1 MRFSLSNKPFKKLI
15 GLSAALLILPIAVG
29 CDTEPNDGVDAV
41 DIPEEVK
48 TDADT
53 AADPTVAEGDTIVDV
68 ATANGS
74 FNTLVSA
81 LQAADLAETLSGP
94 GPYTV
99 FAPTDEAFAA
109 LPEGVLDK
117 LLLPEN
123 EEVLTQILTYHVAD
137 GAVTSADLETGMVPT
152 LEGADVDVVVD
163 NGAVTVN
170 GAEVVQPDVTASN
183 GVIHV
188 IDTVLIPEGVDPAAL

>member
-1 MRFSLSNKPFKKLI
+1 MRFFLPNQPLKKIASLS
-15 GLSAALLILPIAVG
+15 AVLLILPVAVA
-29 CDTEPNDGVDAV
+29 CNNQP
-41 DIPEEVK
+41 
-48 TDADT
+48 ADT
-53 AADPTVAEGDTIVDV
+53 TADAPADTTESVAPDTTTTDPAATDDTIVDV

-74 FNTLVSA
+74 FTTLVSA

-99 FAPTDEAFAA
+99 FAPTDAAFEA

-123 EEVLTQILTYHVAD
+123 KEVLKQILTYHVVDGEMKAAD
-137 GAVTSADLETGMVPT
+137 IKTGMAPT
-152 LEGADVDVVVD
+152 LEGTDVDVVAD
-163 NGAVTVN
+163 GGTVTVN
-170 GAEVVQPDVTASN
+170 GATVEQPDVTASN

>member
-1 MRFSLSNKPFKKLI
+1 MRFSISNKSLKKLA
-15 GLSAALLILPIAVG
+15 GLSAALLILPVAVS
-29 CDTEPNDGVDAV
+29 CDNQPADTVDTATTEEVTPDAMTEPAV
-41 DIPEEVK
+41 
-48 TDADT
+48 T
-53 AADPTVAEGDTIVDV
+53 EGDTIVDV

-81 LQAADLAETLSGP
+81 LQAAGLAETLSEP

-123 EEVLTQILTYHVAD
+123 QEVLSQILTYHVVD
-137 GAVTSADLETGMVPT
+137 GAVTSADLESGMVAT
-152 LEGADVDVVVD
+152 LEGTDVDVVVD
-163 NGAVTVN
+163 GETVTVN
-170 GAEVVQPDVTASN
+170 GATVEQPDVTASN

-188 IDTVLIPEGVDPAAL
+188 IDTVLLPAGVDPAAL

>member
-1 MRFSLSNKPFKKLI
+1 MRFSNKPFKKLI
-15 GLSAALLILPIAVG
+15 GLSAALLILPIAVA
-29 CDTEPNDGVDAV
+29 CDTEPQDGVDAI
-41 DIPEEVK
+41 DIPEEVT
-48 TDADT
+48 TDDA
-53 AADPTVAEGDTIVDV
+53 AADPAAAEGDTIVDV

-74 FNTLVSA
+74 FTTLVAA
-81 LQAADLAETLSGP
+81 LQAADLAETLSEA

-123 EEVLTQILTYHVAD
+123 KEVLTQILTYHVAD
-137 GAVTSADLETGMVPT
+137 GSVTSADLETGAVPT
-152 LEGADVDVVVD
+152 LEGTDVDVVVGGD
-163 NGAVTVN
+163 AVTVGN
-170 GAEVVQPDVTASN
+170 ATVEQPDVIASN

-188 IDTVLIPEGVDPAAL
+188 IDAVLIPEGVDPAAL

>member
-1 MRFSLSNKPFKKLI
+1 MRFSLSNKPFRKLA
-15 GLSAALLILPIAVG
+15 GLCAALLILPVAVA
-29 CDTEPNDGVDAV
+29 CDNQPTDTVVDTTV
-41 DIPEEVK
+41 
-48 TDADT
+48 
-53 AADPTVAEGDTIVDV
+53 DPTEAVTPDVATDPVAAEGDTIVDV

-74 FNTLVSA
+74 FNTLVAA
-81 LQAADLAETLSGP
+81 LQAADLAETLSEP

-123 EEVLTQILTYHVAD
+123 KEVLTQILTYHVVD
-137 GAVTSADLETGMVPT
+137 GAVTAADLKTGMVPT
-152 LEGADVDVVVD
+152 LEGKDVDVVVD
-163 NGAVTVN
+163 AGAVTVN
-170 GAEVVQPDVTASN
+170 GATVVQPDVTASN

>member
-1 MRFSLSNKPFKKLI
+1 MRFPTQSFKKLA
-15 GLSAALLILPIAVG
+15 GLSAALLILPIAVA
-29 CDTEPNDGVDAV
+29 CDSQPAADTDTTAEVPAATEPTATE
-41 DIPEEVK
+41 P
-48 TDADT
+48 
-53 AADPTVAEGDTIVDV
+53 AADPAAGDTIVDV
-68 ATANGS
+68 AAANGS

-81 LQAADLAETLSGP
+81 IQAADLGETLSDP

-123 EEVLTQILTYHVAD
+123 KEVLTQILTYHVAS
-137 GAVTSADLETGMVPT
+137 GAVTSADLESGMVPT
-152 LEGADVDVVVD
+152 LEGTDVDVVVD
-163 NGAVTVN
+163 GGTVTVN